1 MFTMSHKQCPML
13 FQDQKPHPKP
23 HDKVPQRLKCHQ
35 DIPPLKGQNPNT
47 ITWYVPFLA
56 CSLSAP
62 WGTGP
67 PTSSRIYLSPQW
79 ATGDNASYNTSFAC
93 GLLALLS
100 LAYTLK
106 DLLLPP
112 MGSREWCVVQYPFAW
127 GLLPYMQWPY
137 VHIQGFTCVMQSV
150 SLQLDLLSPR
160 QSNHQ
165 HHSTRAKPHQKLT
178 SSMYSKYIVYFQVVS

>member
-13 FQDQKPHPKP
+13 FQNQKPHPKP

-106 DLLLPP
+106 DLLFPP
-112 MGSREWCVVQYPFAW
+112 MGSREWCITQNPFCMW
-127 GLLPYMQWPY
+127 SFSPMGSGLTHTLK
-137 VHIQGFTCVMQSV
+137 
-150 SLQLDLLSPR
+150 DLLASCKIGA
-160 QSNHQ
+160 SNLTC
-165 HHSTRAKPHQKLT
+165 HHKGRVITHYT
-178 SSMYSKYIVYFQVVS
+178 NIVTKTG